1 MICFRYTKKDGG
13 EFISHLDLLRHVDR
27 TLRRAGIEVKKSEAV
42 NKHPRIYLS
51 SPLGVG
57 ISSEAEYCT
66 VDTEFDG
73 DFKEKFNAHSPAGIK
88 CVEYIHTEKN
98 INVANAVTS
107 NGFLV
112 RGIAFFDVE
121 EILKEES
128 LVLTDK
134 RDRTKD
140 VRNSILELAWQGE
153 SLFMHLA
160 TGENNLRPDVLGEYL
175 ATRFGGEILSI
186 LKIKAYGLEAYGL

>member
-1 MICFRYTKKDGG
+1 MIVFRYTKKDGG

-51 SPLGVG
+51 APLGVG
-57 ISSEAEYCT
+57 IASEAEFCT
-66 VDTEFDG
+66 VDTDYTG
-73 DFKEKFNAHSPAGIK
+73 DFKEAFNAHSPAGIK
-88 CVEYIHTEKN
+88 CVEYQYTEKN
-98 INVANAVTS
+98 INVANSVTS

-112 RGIAFFDVE
+112 RGIASFDVN
-121 EILKEES
+121 EIMSQNE

-140 VRNSILELAWQGE
+140 VRPAILDLAWQGDAVYMQLE
-153 SLFMHLA
+153 A
-160 TGENNLRPDVLGEYL
+160 GQNNLRPDVLGEYL
-175 ATRFGGEILSI
+175 ATRYGGEVLSI
-186 LKIKAYGLEAYGL
+186 LKIKAYGLETYGF